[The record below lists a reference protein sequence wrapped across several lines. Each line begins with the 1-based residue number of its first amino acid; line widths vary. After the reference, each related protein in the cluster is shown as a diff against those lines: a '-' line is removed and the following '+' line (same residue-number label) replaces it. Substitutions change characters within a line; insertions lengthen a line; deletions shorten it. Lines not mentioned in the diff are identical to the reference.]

1 MKRPQK
7 VLHVVDSMTIHLP
20 FSTKEFTF
28 IIKKS
33 IPMNTQE
40 YMGHESLP
48 QTQPSSDERTMAILS
63 HVLCIIGSFIAP
75 LIIYLLKKD
84 ESPYVKEHA
93 LEALNFQITMII
105 LYIISGILIL
115 ILVGFLLIWALS
127 LINLI
132 LIIVATIKASEDKLY
147 KYPFNFRL
155 IK

>member
-1 MKRPQK
+1 
-7 VLHVVDSMTIHLP
+7 
-20 FSTKEFTF
+20 
-28 IIKKS
+28 
-33 IPMNTQE
+33 MNTQE
-40 YMGHESLP
+40 YMGQESLP

-105 LYIISGILIL
+105 LYIISGILIF

-155 IK
+155 LK